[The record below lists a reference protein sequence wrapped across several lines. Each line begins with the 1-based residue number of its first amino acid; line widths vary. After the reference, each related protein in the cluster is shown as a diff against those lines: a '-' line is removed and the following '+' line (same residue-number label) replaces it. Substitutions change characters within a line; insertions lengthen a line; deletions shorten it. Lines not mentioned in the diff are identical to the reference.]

1 MPILWTQDLL
11 SGNPLS
17 PPESMRSLSLH
28 GKAGWP
34 HYWFQDK
41 SLYDILFEIDIRSD
55 SESKWNEQ
63 RSPEIEETI
72 GVLRYC
78 QMQQDLQAEE
88 TMDSFIGGYLS
99 LNDRVFD
106 DLWERV
112 RLKVVFPCDIWV
124 DVLGMTLDTSPFGDD
139 HWDVKSQP
147 KLTVVGVK
155 FRFTAEYLTPSH
167 EK

>member
-1 MPILWTQDLL
+1 MPILWKQDLL
-11 SGNPLS
+11 SGDPLS
-17 PPESMRSLSLH
+17 PPESTRFLSLH

-34 HYWFQDK
+34 NYWFQDK
-41 SLYDILFEIDIRSD
+41 SLYDILFEIDIRPD
-55 SESKWNEQ
+55 SESKWNKQ
-63 RSPEIEETI
+63 RLPEIEGTI

-88 TMDSFIGGYLS
+88 TMDSFIGGCLS

-112 RLKVVFPCDIWV
+112 RLKVVFPCAIWI
-124 DVLGMTLDTSPFGDD
+124 DVLGMTSDTSPFGDD
-139 HWDVKSQP
+139 HWDVKGQP
-147 KLTVVGVK
+147 KLPVVGVK
-155 FRFTAEYLTPSH
+155 FRFTAEHLTPSH